1 MMASIRAGFT
11 RTVAWTGLARPVREV
26 EEVMGS
32 VPRDRFVPPDP
43 RPHAFEDRA
52 LSIGYGAT
60 ISQPFIVA
68 LMTSI
73 ARLRPE
79 HRVLEV
85 GTGSGYQSAILG
97 KLASEVFTL
106 EIVPELR
113 ERSAAVLAE
122 LGHANVHVLDGDGW
136 RGLAA
141 HAPFDVILVTACATG
156 VPEALRDE
164 LACGGRMV
172 LPIESGAH
180 QQLIM
185 VEKDESGA
193 TTQQVVL
200 PVSFVPMVGRGS

>member
-1 MMASIRAGFT
+1 M
-11 RTVAWTGLARPVREV
+11 
-26 EEVMGS
+26 
-32 VPRDRFVPPDP
+32 
-43 RPHAFEDRA
+43 
-52 LSIGYGAT
+52 
-60 ISQPFIVA
+60 
-68 LMTSI
+68 
-73 ARLRPE
+73 
-79 HRVLEV
+79 
-85 GTGSGYQSAILG
+85 
-97 KLASEVFTL
+97 FTL

-136 RGLAA
+136 CGLAA

-164 LACGGRMV
+164 LARGGRMV